1 MLERERCD
9 EEWRSNRAEEI
20 SRHDKLVARHN
31 KEARAMLRSKCKAE
45 ELLSGRTRRFS
56 ESRNKFLKRCDKMKN
71 REQNLRSEITDLES
85 HSARNWEIIAEE
97 DQNYLAT
104 AVEDSSKSVAE
115 ALKLQF
121 ESRLALH
128 VRQMAG
134 KKRWDEA
141 KDRKKKKELK
151 V

>member
-1 MLERERCD
+1 MLEREKCN
-9 EEWRSNRAEEI
+9 EEWRSNQAEEI
-20 SRHDKLVARHN
+20 SRHDKEVARHN
-31 KEARAMLRSKCKAE
+31 REAREMMRSKCKAE

-56 ESRNKFLKRCDKMKN
+56 ESRNKFLKRCDKMKK

-85 HSARNWEIIAEE
+85 HSARNWGKIAEE
-97 DQNYLAT
+97 DKSYLAT

-128 VRQMAG
+128 VRQMVG
-134 KKRWDEA
+134 KKCWDKE
-141 KDRKKKKELK
+141 KDKKKKK
-151 V
+151 